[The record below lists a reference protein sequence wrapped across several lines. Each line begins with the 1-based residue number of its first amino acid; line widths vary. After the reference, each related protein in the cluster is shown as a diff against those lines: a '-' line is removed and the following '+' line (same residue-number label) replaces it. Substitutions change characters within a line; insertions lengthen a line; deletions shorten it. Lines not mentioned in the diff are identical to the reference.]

1 MLEIWQKKLATWV
14 ESQVAERLKTSRVAE
29 KIRKIGNIRK
39 MLNMDG
45 DAAHCLV
52 FLPEIKLWQ

>member
-1 MLEIWQKKLATWV
+1 MLDIWHKKLDTRVGSQAT
-14 ESQVAERLKTSRVAE
+14 ERLKTSRVAE
-29 KIRKIGNIRK
+29 QIRKIGNIRK

>member
-39 MLNMDG
+39 MSNMDG
-45 DAAHCLV
+45 DPAHWLD
-52 FLPEIKLWQ
+52 LIPEIKRWQ